1 MSGGLRTL
9 GELKH
14 SDSLNQTFSAHEE
27 GLLDKLITEG
37 HRSSTTTTTAISSAP
52 SSKMIVSNSRRV
64 MEENNAGQNGKD
76 ALQNP
81 TVTIPVS
88 SKSPI
93 ISNTENAN

>member
-1 MSGGLRTL
+1 ML
-9 GELKH
+9 GEHKH
-14 SDSLNQTFSAHEE
+14 SDSLNQTSSAHEE

-52 SSKMIVSNSRRV
+52 SKMIISNSRRV
-64 MEENNAGQNGKD
+64 MEENNAGQNGND
-76 ALQNP
+76 ALQIP

-93 ISNTENAN
+93 ISNAENAN